1 MPILADIRRANVNMA
16 IPEKRKEEPSVNRI
30 NDKWQT
36 NGGQNNIW
44 EKLKKQKQKTQIH
57 FILLYFTIFL
67 ELYSCTKLRS
77 DNRLVDN
84 NRTLT
89 YKPVHKGVKSFFWSL
104 LGHILL
110 KNELQNIDTR

>member
-1 MPILADIRRANVNMA
+1 MADEQRA
-16 IPEKRKEEPSVNRI
+16 K
-30 NDKWQT
+30 Q
-36 NGGQNNIW
+36 IW

-57 FILLYFTIFL
+57 FILLYFTIFI
-67 ELYSCTKLRS
+67 EFYSRTKLRS

-110 KNELQNIDTR
+110 KNELQNIDTRYKILPINTGFKVSAEQAATRCA